1 MRTKES
7 RRERRGNAIL
17 TGLMLS
23 TLLGFAALSV
33 DIGLIRVAK
42 TELQA
47 SLDSAAVS
55 AAGELNGTAAGR
67 TAAVETA
74 VEVAA
79 VNTVIGAAVVLPPA
93 NVELGVYDADTG
105 TFTLADGTT
114 PNVQVNAVRIVDT
127 GVTFDA
133 ILGQVAFG
141 QASYGV
147 NSRAMAVRSWS
158 GKKAGSSQ
166 CFLPFAI
173 PDCHLAGT
181 APGTNPDPF
190 KFTFSP
196 TPTDSI
202 AWGDPDANPNSADI
216 KSQLSGQCSHEEI
229 ELGDPMYVNEGSH
242 TTALQLIGDVL
253 NNSTALVPTTW
264 DTTLYGA
271 MPARDGV
278 HANLPAKSDVTV
290 ANWGNTLQGVVALVD
305 GGTDCSAV
313 SFTGSLTITGFAWGV
328 VYDVQDSGSDKNVW
342 MQLDLINEHEIWGDA
357 DDSGTGP
364 TVIAADPPAMVV
376 Y

>member
-1 MRTKES
+1 MRRMEARS
-7 RRERRGNAIL
+7 ARRGNAVL
-17 TGLMLS
+17 TGLMMS
-23 TLLGFAALSV
+23 TLLGFSALSV

-55 AAGELNGTAAGR
+55 AASELNGTAAGR
-67 TAAVETA
+67 VAAVQTA

-79 VNTVIGAAVVLPPA
+79 ANTVIGAAVNLPPA
-93 NVELGVYDADTG
+93 NVVLGIYDPDTA
-105 TFTLADGTT
+105 TFTVADGTT

-147 NSRAMAVRSWS
+147 TSRAMAVRSWS
-158 GKKAGSSQ
+158 GHKAGSSE

-173 PDCHLAGT
+173 PDCHVANT
-181 APGTNPDPF
+181 PPGTNPPPM

-196 TPTDSI
+196 TPTDSV
-202 AWGDPDANPNSADI
+202 AWGDPDANPNSNDVR
-216 KSQLSGQCSHEEI
+216 SQLLGQCSHDTIEI
-229 ELGDPMYVNEGSH
+229 GDPMYVNEGSH
-242 TTALQLIGDVL
+242 TTALQTISDIL
-253 NNSTALVPTTW
+253 NNSAAITPTAW
-264 DTTLYGA
+264 DTSLYG
-271 MPARDGV
+271 PKPLRDSI
-278 HANLPAKSDVTV
+278 HANLITKSDVSIG
-290 ANWGNTLQGVVALVD
+290 NWGNTLQGVVALVD
-305 GGTDCSAV
+305 GGSDCSAV

-328 VYDVQDSGSDKNVW
+328 VYDVKKTGSDKNVW
-342 MQLDLINEHEIWGDA
+342 MQLDLINDHEIWGEP
-357 DDSGTGP
+357 DDSASGT
-364 TVIAADPPAMVV
+364 TTIATDPPAMVV